1 MIETFIIKEKR
12 FESEKIIEYGIK
24 MQTKT
29 ESYLDSKFNLHSYKS
44 DYTDHTV
51 MIQIS
56 LAVSINYTE
65 KS

>member
-29 ESYLDSKFNLHSYKS
+29 ESYLNSKFNLHSYKS
-44 DYTDHTV
+44 GYTDL
-51 MIQIS
+51 IS
-56 LAVSINYTE
+56 CINKLY
-65 KS
+65 